1 MCRCVSL
8 WCNNKIMLW
17 WCKSK
22 KFGTVGKYPLELQGV
37 NTPCK
42 QMNPN
47 LSSIKLSP
55 GGLWQFTLS
64 PIRRYD
70 ATHELGHTYL
80 GRTTTACFL
89 LLYIH
94 NHNIYCNTLSN
105 SLHTSFL
112 RVIMHH
118 EPLQAGYSRL
128 TSG

>member
-47 LSSIKLSP
+47 LSCTRVVPVRSLVVPTTCSTCYM
-55 GGLWQFTLS
+55 GGTWYQYQVLLGS
-64 PIRRYD
+64 R
-70 ATHELGHTYL
+70 ELRIVGGNL
-80 GRTTTACFL
+80 TAHLF
-89 LLYIH
+89 
-94 NHNIYCNTLSN
+94 
-105 SLHTSFL
+105 
-112 RVIMHH
+112 R
-118 EPLQAGYSRL
+118 
-128 TSG
+128 